1 MRYHGLNLLNNEL
14 FANDTTSDLSKP
26 TPVGLLES
34 HHHFP
39 CYCLRATARTRSL
52 WFVPTN
58 AQKHGIEDNMDIV
71 AGNNPH
77 FVSGV
82 LSSDLCYSEQ
92 RLAASVW
99 TVIGDDVR
107 IDWSR
112 PIVKDAVFL
121 SCMN

>member
-1 MRYHGLNLLNNEL
+1 
-14 FANDTTSDLSKP
+14 
-26 TPVGLLES
+26 
-34 HHHFP
+34 
-39 CYCLRATARTRSL
+39 
-52 WFVPTN
+52 
-58 AQKHGIEDNMDIV
+58 MDIV
-71 AGNNPH
+71 AGNNSH

-121 SCMN
+121 SCMY